1 MATPINAE
9 EALNKLLSMDF
20 HSVLDVGS
28 GGVHADILREHGK
41 SVTTINL
48 YDADIVGDYLQINVP
63 RVDCIWASHVLE
75 HQPNPNLFLRK
86 CFNDLKKNGI
96 LAITV
101 PPLKSEI
108 VGGHVT
114 LWNAGVLLYQ
124 LILAG
129 FNCVHANVKTYGYNI
144 SVIVRKDPIDL
155 PELKMD
161 FGDIETLSRYFP
173 MLVYNGFNGDIKEIN
188 W

>member
-1 MATPINAE
+1 
-9 EALNKLLSMDF
+9 MDF

-28 GGVHADILREHGK
+28 GGVHADILRDAGK
-41 SVTTINL
+41 DVTTINL
-48 YDADIVGDYLQINVP
+48 YDADIVGNYLHYDFK
-63 RVDCIWASHVLE
+63 VDCIWASHVLE
-75 HQPNPNLFLRK
+75 HQPNPNLFLQK
-86 CFNDLKKNGI
+86 CFRDLNDDGI

-101 PPLKSEI
+101 PPLKHDI

-114 LWNAGVLLYQ
+114 LWNAGILLYQ

-129 FNCVHANVKTYGYNI
+129 FNCVKASVKTYDYNI
-144 SVIVRKDPIDL
+144 SVIVRKRPFDM

-161 FGDIETLSRYFP
+161 FGDIETLNPYFP
-173 MLVYNGFNGDIKEIN
+173 MLAYNGFNGEIKELN